1 MPFKYNIPYIEKQYQ
16 NQIDKAI
23 NEITS
28 NSSIKFILVAGP
40 SCSGKT
46 TTTKKLIEGLSKK
59 GISAHMISID
69 DFFFDVD
76 SFDKDKDF
84 ESLESIDME
93 YFHECLKNLADGNEV
108 SLPLFDF
115 ITAKRSEKYTNL
127 KLDENSIAIIEG
139 LHALNPEIYENFV
152 DEGKIYKIFLDCRN
166 NKLPENLKKY
176 PRLVRRLVRDF
187 NFRNADANLT
197 FLLWEKV
204 ILGEEKYIY
213 PFKDNAHIK
222 INTFFEYELS
232 VLKRFARSICEQMP
246 KESEYF
252 EDNLRL
258 LDYLNTESQECEP
271 KSVPK
276 DSLLREFIG

>member
-1 MPFKYNIPYIEKQYQ
+1 MTFKYNIPYIEKQYQ

-28 NSSIKFILVAGP
+28 KNCIKVVLVAGP

-46 TTTKKLIEGLSKK
+46 TTTKKLIEGLKLK
-59 GISAHMISID
+59 GICAHMISID

-93 YFHECLKNLADGNEV
+93 YFHECLKNLAEGNEV
-108 SLPLFDF
+108 SLPHFDF
-115 ITAKRSEKYTNL
+115 ITAKRSEKTTNL
-127 KLDENSIAIIEG
+127 RLDEHSIAIIEG
-139 LHALNPEIYENFV
+139 LHALNPEIYQNFI
-152 DEGKIYKIFLDCRN
+152 DEDKIYKIFLDCQN
-166 NKLPENLKKY
+166 NKLSENLKKY
-176 PRLVRRLVRDF
+176 PRLVRRIVRDF

-197 FLLWEKV
+197 FLLWKKV
-204 ILGEEKYIY
+204 VEGEEKYIY
-213 PFKDNAHIK
+213 PFKNNAHIK

-232 VLKRFARSICEQMP
+232 VLKNSAKKICEQMP
-246 KESEYF
+246 KESEFF
-252 EDNLRL
+252 EDNLKL
-258 LDYLNTESQECEP
+258 LEYLNTETDEYNTNV
-271 KSVPK
+271 VPK

>member
-1 MPFKYNIPYIEKQYQ
+1 MAFKYNISYIEKQYQ
-16 NQIDKAI
+16 NKIDKAV
-23 NEITS
+23 NEIS
-28 NSSIKFILVAGP
+28 ESDSIKVILVAGP

-46 TTTKKLIEGLSKK
+46 TTTKKLIEGLKSK

-93 YFHECLKNLADGNEV
+93 YFHDCLKNLADGNEV
-108 SLPLFDF
+108 SLPHFDF
-115 ITAKRSEKYTNL
+115 ITAKRSEEYTKL
-127 KLDENSIAIIEG
+127 KLDEHSIAIIEG
-139 LHALNPEIYENFV
+139 LHALNPEIYKNFV
-152 DEGKIYKIFLDCRN
+152 DEDKIYKIFLDCQN
-166 NKLPENLKKY
+166 PKLSNNLKKY
-176 PRLVRRLVRDF
+176 PRLVRRLVRDY

-204 ILGEEKYIY
+204 IAGEEKYIY

-232 VLKRFARSICEQMP
+232 VLKNFAKNICEQMP

-252 EDNLRL
+252 NENLKL
-258 LDYLNTESQECEP
+258 LDYLTNENEECQT
-271 KSVPK
+271 KYVPQ